1 MEHLAW
7 RPMDGSD
14 LDGVMAIA
22 EVVHPDYPERPA
34 VFAERLAL
42 FPQGC
47 HVLADGVG
55 VFGYIV
61 SHPWRAGAPVPL
73 DSFLESLPAVAGTR
87 YLHDIAL
94 LPEARGAGH
103 AGRGVARVVRDAY
116 RDAAPSLSIVAIP
129 GTQRF
134 WEGQG
139 FADRSDLLA
148 PGTLGAYGG
157 GALWMVRDL
166 AL

>member
-7 RPMDGSD
+7 RPMNGSD
-14 LDGVMAIA
+14 LDGVMAVA

-34 VFAERLAL
+34 VFAERLEL
-42 FPQGC
+42 FPPGC
-47 HVLADGVG
+47 HVLADGG
-55 VFGYIV
+55 DVFGYIV
-61 SHPWRAGAPVPL
+61 SHPWRAGEPVPL
-73 DSFLESLPAVAGTR
+73 DSLLEALPAVEGTR

-116 RDAAPSLSIVAIP
+116 LAAAPSLSLVAIP
-129 GTQRF
+129 GTQPF

-139 FADRSDLLA
+139 FAVRSEALA
-148 PGTLGAYGG
+148 PGALGAYGG
-157 GALWMVRDL
+157 GAVWMVRDL

>member
-7 RPMDGSD
+7 RSMDVSD
-14 LDGVMAIA
+14 LDAVLAVA
-22 EVVHPDYPERPA
+22 EVVHPDYPERPD

-47 HVLADGVG
+47 HVLADGG
-55 VFGYIV
+55 SVFGYIV
-61 SHPWRAGAPVPL
+61 SHPWRAGNPVPL
-73 DSFLESLPAVAGTR
+73 DTLLDSLPAAEGTR

-103 AGRGVARVVRDAY
+103 AGRGVTRVVRDAY
-116 RDAAPSLSIVAIP
+116 RAAAPSLSLVAIP

-139 FADRSDLLA
+139 FAARSDALA
-148 PGTLGAYGG
+148 PRTLGVYGE